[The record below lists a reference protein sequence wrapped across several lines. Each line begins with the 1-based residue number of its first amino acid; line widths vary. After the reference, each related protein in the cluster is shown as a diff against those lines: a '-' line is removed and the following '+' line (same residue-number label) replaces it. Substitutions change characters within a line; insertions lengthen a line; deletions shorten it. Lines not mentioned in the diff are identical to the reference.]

1 MTGGAREISA
11 PGMALRT
18 AAILFVFVI
27 IFTGLLSGAYLWTKP
42 AIEASAAEEKM
53 KLVDEVL
60 PRAEYD
66 NALLDDTLTLP
77 PTPQLGL
84 DEPSTLYRARMGGK
98 PVALVFEAAA
108 PDGYAGKVRL
118 LIALRAD
125 GTLAGVR
132 VTQHK
137 ETPGLGDY
145 VDPKKDKNKAAPW
158 IAQFAGL
165 SLATVSDPCW
175 RVRKDGGRFEY
186 VAGATVTPRAVVKAV
201 NKAVKWADPQR
212 DELFAQTGGKP

>member
-165 SLATVSDPCW
+165 SLATVSDPGW

-201 NKAVKWADPQR
+201 HKAVKWADPQR